1 MDMEEGAQPTAAQAN
16 VVVQA
21 TVVRATVE
29 TAAAQTVA
37 SVAAVDK
44 MTMSAEVQAPA
55 AEEAPRSAEEG
66 GRSAK
71 RSRPR
76 GPTPVWGKTE
86 PSWDGVAW
94 VDESGNQRPKDQRSR
109 EKNARRRTPEA
120 QVANAAAERKRK
132 ARKKEEALLKEEEQK
147 LEQQV
152 LPGAE
157 APACAAEGPQ
167 LPGAAVHEDML
178 TRKKGYD
185 TTNNL
190 NKLLTQGFSCS
201 IPDRNKKKLF
211 STLIMKI
218 NALEEHDLMSK
229 YQAVMVATETMGDV
243 SVVDVLRLV
252 RKELECKEPHAKRHD
267 YSVKFRKQLKDVLLA
282 TLGKDTVLAMQKEV
296 VTKLEPEA
304 DGLSIEESLRNENEA
319 LKKEALMKDLQL
331 ESLQQQIAQLVREKE
346 AITLQTQMIA
356 NLSELSGSEFNLSH
370 MSAWTC
376 PPRTPSV
383 KSEGAKTAA
392 YGLDDDARLDEVWG
406 ALSSEVE
413 DPAKGSW
420 M

>member
-1 MDMEEGAQPTAAQAN
+1 MALSGDMEKKTQASTVQATA
-16 VVVQA
+16 VVQA
-21 TVVRATVE
+21 TVVRPTVE
-29 TAAAQTVA
+29 TAAAQHVA

-44 MTMSAEVQAPA
+44 MTTEEAAAACPP
-55 AEEAPRSAEEG
+55 AEEAP
-66 GRSAK
+66 RSAK

-86 PSWDGVAW
+86 PTWDGVAW
-94 VDESGNQRPKDQRSR
+94 VDENGHPRPKDQRSR
-109 EKNARRRTPEA
+109 EKNARRRTPEE

-132 ARKKEEALLKEEEQK
+132 ARKKEEARLKEEEQK
-147 LEQQV
+147 LEQHM

-157 APACAAEGPQ
+157 PACAAEGPQ
-167 LPGAAVHEDML
+167 LPGAPPAAAMVVHEEDML

-201 IPDRNKKKLF
+201 IPDRNKKRLF

-218 NALEEHDLMSK
+218 NALEGHGLMSK
-229 YQAVMVATETMGDV
+229 YQAVKVGDV

-267 YSVKFRKQLKDVLLA
+267 YSVQFRKQLKDVLLS
-282 TLGKDTVLAMQKEV
+282 TFGKDTVLSMEKEAG
-296 VTKLEPEA
+296 TKLEPEA
-304 DGLSIEESLRNENEA
+304 DGLSVEESLRKENEA
-319 LKKEALMKDLQL
+319 LKKEALMKDVQL
-331 ESLQQQIAQLVREKE
+331 ESLQQQVAQLIREKE
-346 AITLQTQMIA
+346 AITYQTADQMIA
-356 NLSELSGSEFNLSH
+356 NLSELSGSEFSLSH
-370 MSAWTC
+370 LSAIWPY
-376 PPRTPSV
+376 PPGTPSV

-392 YGLDDDARLDEVWG
+392 YGLEDDVWG

>member
-1 MDMEEGAQPTAAQAN
+1 MRLM
-16 VVVQA
+16 
-21 TVVRATVE
+21 
-29 TAAAQTVA
+29 
-37 SVAAVDK
+37 
-44 MTMSAEVQAPA
+44 
-55 AEEAPRSAEEG
+55 
-66 GRSAK
+66 
-71 RSRPR
+71 
-76 GPTPVWGKTE
+76 
-86 PSWDGVAW
+86 
-94 VDESGNQRPKDQRSR
+94 
-109 EKNARRRTPEA
+109 
-120 QVANAAAERKRK
+120 
-132 ARKKEEALLKEEEQK
+132 L
-147 LEQQV
+147 
-152 LPGAE
+152 
-157 APACAAEGPQ
+157 ACYFMQ
-167 LPGAAVHEDML
+167 
-178 TRKKGYD
+178 
-185 TTNNL
+185 
-190 NKLLTQGFSCS
+190 
-201 IPDRNKKKLF
+201 
-211 STLIMKI
+211 
-218 NALEEHDLMSK
+218 
-229 YQAVMVATETMGDV
+229 
-243 SVVDVLRLV
+243 
-252 RKELECKEPHAKRHD
+252 AKRHD

-356 NLSELSGSEFNLSH
+356 NLSELSGGEFNLSH

>member
-1 MDMEEGAQPTAAQAN
+1 MRLM
-16 VVVQA
+16 
-21 TVVRATVE
+21 
-29 TAAAQTVA
+29 
-37 SVAAVDK
+37 
-44 MTMSAEVQAPA
+44 
-55 AEEAPRSAEEG
+55 
-66 GRSAK
+66 
-71 RSRPR
+71 
-76 GPTPVWGKTE
+76 
-86 PSWDGVAW
+86 
-94 VDESGNQRPKDQRSR
+94 
-109 EKNARRRTPEA
+109 
-120 QVANAAAERKRK
+120 
-132 ARKKEEALLKEEEQK
+132 L
-147 LEQQV
+147 
-152 LPGAE
+152 
-157 APACAAEGPQ
+157 ACYFMQ
-167 LPGAAVHEDML
+167 
-178 TRKKGYD
+178 
-185 TTNNL
+185 
-190 NKLLTQGFSCS
+190 
-201 IPDRNKKKLF
+201 
-211 STLIMKI
+211 
-218 NALEEHDLMSK
+218 
-229 YQAVMVATETMGDV
+229 
-243 SVVDVLRLV
+243 
-252 RKELECKEPHAKRHD
+252 AKRHD

-370 MSAWTC
+370 LSAWPC